1 VNQDRRDQKGLQVA
15 GDMSFEQAI
24 GTTVDWDVVA
34 DMAVRQGTTHLTKR
48 VLTAASWGVLPTPL
62 WLARHGW
69 ETEVVCPECGRS
81 QDLRH
86 TMVGC
91 GKEEA
96 VELVAGRK
104 AFDCPHLKMQR
115 P

>member
-1 VNQDRRDQKGLQVA
+1 MGLQVA
-15 GDMSFEQAI
+15 GDMSFEEAI
-24 GTTVDWDVVA
+24 GGTVDWDLVA
-34 DMAVRQGTTHLTKR
+34 DMAVRQGTTHLAKR
-48 VLTAASWGVLPTPL
+48 VLTAVSWGVLPTPL

-69 ETEVVCPECGRS
+69 EIEVVCPECGRS

-96 VELVAGRK
+96 VELVPWRR
-104 AFDCPHLKMQR
+104 AFDVPGPRMRQPWWLGHGTC
-115 P
+115 